1 MVRGARC
8 PWARRPWG
16 GTAPS
21 FTRLRAPPPLEDW
34 RAAPRGFSVQPAGPL
49 SMWRVSGRG
58 PERSRA
64 GGGRQARPPHGAVAE
79 RSATWTTVVKAVGSG
94 AEALPAEEAH
104 AWRQRP
110 VVS

>member
-1 MVRGARC
+1 MTCGRTGSGRAKWCGGHGAHGRAG
-8 PWARRPWG
+8 PGG

-34 RAAPRGFSVQPAGPL
+34 RGAPRGFSVQPAGPL

-64 GGGRQARPPHGAVAE
+64 AGGRQARPHV
-79 RSATWTTVVKAVGSG
+79 AVG
-94 AEALPAEEAH
+94 
-104 AWRQRP
+104 
-110 VVS
+110 